1 MKPCIVDLPY
11 PSLDGI
17 ECDIASAEIIYGAYS
32 GLKGEITAILTYSY
46 EHIMFKEVCAEIAE
60 TLMGIG
66 LAEMKHLDILGTILK
81 KSGALPTYRTSLYYG
96 TYYDASFVPVS
107 YTPEKMILDAISGE
121 LSAIRDY
128 ERMIEKLENEK
139 IAAVLERI
147 VLDEK
152 LHLSVL
158 KEIYKKTVSE

>member
-11 PSLDGI
+11 PILDGI

-60 TLMGIG
+60 TLMEIG

-96 TYYDASFVPVS
+96 TYTTRVS
-107 YTPEKMILDAISGE
+107 CPFRTRPK
-121 LSAIRDY
+121 R
-128 ERMIEKLENEK
+128 
-139 IAAVLERI
+139 
-147 VLDEK
+147 
-152 LHLSVL
+152 
-158 KEIYKKTVSE
+158 

>member
-66 LAEMKHLDILGTILK
+66 LAEMQHLDILGTILK
-81 KSGALPTYRTSLYYG
+81 KSGALPTYSTSLYYG
-96 TYYDASFVPVS
+96 AYYDASFVPVS

-158 KEIYKKTVSE
+158 KEIYKKAVSE